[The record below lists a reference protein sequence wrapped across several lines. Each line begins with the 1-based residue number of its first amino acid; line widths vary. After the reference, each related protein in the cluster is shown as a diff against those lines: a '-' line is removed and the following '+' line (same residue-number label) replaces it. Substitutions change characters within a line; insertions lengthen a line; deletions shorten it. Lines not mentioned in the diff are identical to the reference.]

1 MGLVN
6 RGFDVFCA
14 KKTAI
19 MVRSVFFT
27 LLFSAFSGALAA
39 QSTAYV
45 LKGGLSLGTQ
55 KWDNADRQLL
65 FAWHGALAIESLDD
79 VDDRAALFV
88 QIGYH
93 VRGSATRF
101 RFVNI
106 NGFPGNSY
114 SEGFRFNNLSLV
126 LGAKQK
132 FPMGASGNARYF
144 YFGGLRGDYTLST
157 NIDDLSTGN
166 PCAIGVYPF
175 IGGVQRWIG
184 GVSAGGGIEFKLSEL
199 VGGQLELAIH
209 PDFTLQYRQPPGT
222 ITLPGDCTIN
232 GQPTQVTLPERKIR
246 NTTIEISLGLRLI
259 KKVVYEE

>member
-1 MGLVN
+1 M
-6 RGFDVFCA
+6 
-14 KKTAI
+14 
-19 MVRSVFFT
+19 S
-27 LLFSAFSGALAA
+27 A

-45 LKGGLSLGTQ
+45 FKGGLSLGTQ

-65 FAWHGALAIESLDD
+65 FAWHGALAVES
-79 VDDRAALFV
+79 VDNENDRSALFA

-101 RFVNI
+101 RFI
-106 NGFPGNSY
+106 NFDGFPGGSF
-114 SEGFRFNNLSLV
+114 SEGFRFNNISLI

-132 FPMGASGNARYF
+132 FPMGAAGTARYY

-157 NIDDLSTGN
+157 NIDQLSQGN
-166 PCAIGVYPF
+166 DCAIGVYPL

-199 VGGQLELAIH
+199 VGGQLELSIH
-209 PDFTLQYRQPPGT
+209 PDFTLQYRQPPAT
-222 ITLPGDCTIN
+222 IRLPGNCTYN
-232 GQPTQVTLPERKIR
+232 GQPQDISIPERKIR
-246 NTTIEISLGLRLI
+246 NTTLELSLGLRLL